1 MTERKTISADV
12 IIIGAGIVG
21 LATAYQLQNKMPRLK
36 IAVLE
41 KESASGRHQSSHNS
55 GVIHSGVYYKPGS
68 LKARNCTEGRS
79 LLLDFCNRKGIPLK
93 KMGKVIVATKKEE
106 LSYLSELHYRG
117 TNNGLE
123 GLKIIDKAELAEIEP
138 HIQGLQALWVP
149 NCFSI
154 NFQDVVENLLEE
166 ILQKGGNVLFGQ
178 KVFKITDTEKHVA
191 VETTN
196 ATITGSFLVNCA
208 GLHSDRIASLVLN
221 KEDVPFEIIPF
232 RGEYWELAVNKRDL
246 VKGLVY
252 PVPNPQLP
260 FLGVH
265 LSRMVDGRVTAGP
278 NAVLAWAREGYRKSQ
293 INLKDCVQ
301 YLTYPGFWKMA
312 KRFWR
317 SGMEEMYRSMSKKAF
332 VKDVQKLLPQIEEKD
347 LVVGG
352 AGVRAQLVKRDGN
365 LHDDF
370 AIAHKN
376 KTLHVLNAPS
386 PAATS
391 CLSIGNFLSEQ
402 ISQAVR

>member
-1 MTERKTISADV
+1 MTERITMSADI

-21 LATAYQLQNKMPRLK
+21 LATAYQLQNRMPRLK
-36 IAVLE
+36 IAILE
-41 KESASGRHQSSHNS
+41 KESASGQHQSSHNS

-68 LKARNCTEGRS
+68 LKARNCTEGRA

-123 GLKIIDKAELAEIEP
+123 GLKIIGKEALADIEP

-154 NFQDVVENLLEE
+154 DFQDVVENLLEE
-166 ILQKGGNVLFGQ
+166 IVQKGGNVLFGQ
-178 KVFKITDTEKHVA
+178 KVLKITDNEKQVA
-191 VETTN
+191 VETAN

-232 RGEYWELAVNKRDL
+232 RGEYWELAANKRDL

-293 INLKDCVQ
+293 INLKDCAQ

-317 SGMEEMYRSMSKKAF
+317 SGIEEMYRSMSKKAF

-347 LVVGG
+347 LVAGG

-376 KTLHVLNAPS
+376 NTLHVLNAPS

>member
-1 MTERKTISADV
+1 MTLNNTISAD
-12 IIIGAGIVG
+12 IIIVGAGIVG
-21 LATAYQLQNKMPRLK
+21 LSTAYQLQNRMPHLK
-36 IAVLE
+36 IVILE
-41 KESASGRHQSSHNS
+41 KEHASGQHQSSHNS

-79 LLLDFCNRKGIPLK
+79 LLLNFCDQNGITLK

-106 LSYLSELHYRG
+106 LSYLSELHHRG

-123 GLKIIDKAELAEIEP
+123 GLKIIGKEELAEIEP
-138 HIQGLQALWVP
+138 HVQGLQALWVP

-154 NFQDVVENLLEE
+154 NFHDVVEKLLEK
-166 ILQKGGNVLFGQ
+166 IVQKGGKVFFGQ
-178 KVFKITDTEKHVA
+178 KVVNIIDTEKQVI
-191 VETTN
+191 VETTGT
-196 ATITGSFLVNCA
+196 TISGSFLVNCA
-208 GLHSDRIASLVLN
+208 GLHSDRIASLILS
-221 KEDVPFEIIPF
+221 KQDVPFEIIPF
-232 RGEYWELAVNKRDL
+232 RGEYWELAANKRDL

-265 LSRMVDGRVTAGP
+265 LSKMVDGRVTAGP
-278 NAVLAWAREGYRKSQ
+278 NAVLAWSREGYRKSQ
-293 INLKDCVQ
+293 INLRDCMQ

-312 KRFWR
+312 KRFWK

-332 VKDVQKLLPQIEEKD
+332 VKDVQQLLPQIEEKD
-347 LVVGG
+347 LVAGK

-370 AIAHKN
+370 AIVN
-376 KTLHVLNAPS
+376 NQKTLHVLNAPS

-391 CLSIGNFLSEQ
+391 CLSIGNYLSNQ
-402 ISQAVR
+402 ISQALR

>member
-1 MTERKTISADV
+1 MTERNNFSADI

-21 LATAYQLQNKMPRLK
+21 LSTAYQLQNRMPRLK

-41 KESASGRHQSSHNS
+41 KELASGQHQSSHNS

-68 LKARNCTEGRS
+68 LKARNCTEGRA
-79 LLLDFCNRKGIPLK
+79 LLLDFCNRKGIALK

-117 TNNGLE
+117 TSNGLE
-123 GLKIIDKAELAEIEP
+123 GLKIVDKAELAEIEP
-138 HIQGLQALWVP
+138 HVQGLQALWVP

-166 ILQKGGNVLFGQ
+166 IVQKGGNVLFGQ
-178 KVFKITDTEKHVA
+178 KVVKITDTEKHVT
-191 VETTN
+191 VETAN

-232 RGEYWELAVNKRDL
+232 RGEYWELAANKRDL

-293 INLKDCVQ
+293 INLKDCAQ

-317 SGMEEMYRSMSKKAF
+317 SGIEEMYRSMSKKAF
-332 VKDVQKLLPQIEEKD
+332 VK
-347 LVVGG
+347 
-352 AGVRAQLVKRDGN
+352 
-365 LHDDF
+365 
-370 AIAHKN
+370 
-376 KTLHVLNAPS
+376 
-386 PAATS
+386 TS
-391 CLSIGNFLSEQ
+391 KSFFHRSRN
-402 ISQAVR
+402 RT